1 MIIHSAKDIKTP
13 DIRCIIYAQAG
24 MGKTTIAKMLGM
36 KTLVID
42 VDRSSHVLRG
52 VDNID
57 IIYLAEDLVNESKNP
72 RECSLIECVEYIEKQ
87 KEYELIFFDN
97 ISQLEKN
104 MLTYLGRK
112 GKNDG
117 VPAQSDYQ
125 RMQFK
130 IYDYVK
136 RILLSNTKVIIT
148 AWEQAGNS
156 VNSDTGE
163 NTIRLEPQ
171 INSKIINYILGLCN
185 IVAHYEK
192 RKTQEGDE
200 KRYFRL
206 SSSPNTYAKDQVFNR
221 TWCELEGL
229 LSDTER
235 ISS

>member
-1 MIIHSAKDIKTP
+1 MFIQKANEIKTP

-24 MGKTTIAKMLGM
+24 MGKTTIAKLLGL

-52 VDNID
+52 LSNID
-57 IIYLAEDLVNESKNP
+57 IVYLSEDLVNESNNP
-72 RECSLIECVEYIEKQ
+72 KECSLVECVEFIEKN
-87 KEYELIFFDN
+87 KDYDLIFFDN

-136 RILLSNTKVIIT
+136 RILLSNNKVIIT
-148 AWEQAGNS
+148 AWEQAGNT

-185 IVAHYEK
+185 MVAHYEK
-192 RKTQEGDE
+192 RKTREGEE

-206 SSSPNTYAKDQVFNR
+206 SSTPHTYAKDQVYGR

-229 LSDTER
+229 LSE
-235 ISS
+235 S